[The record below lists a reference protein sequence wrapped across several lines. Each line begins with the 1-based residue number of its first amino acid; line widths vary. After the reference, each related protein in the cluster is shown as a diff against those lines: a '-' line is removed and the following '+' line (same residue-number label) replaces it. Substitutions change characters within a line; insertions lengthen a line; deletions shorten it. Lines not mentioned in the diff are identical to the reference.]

1 MSRILPIGLRI
12 ASNTQSFGFI
22 GTSQYYY
29 FNQLKHNLN
38 VNQSLAQISKQ
49 LICPT
54 LTENT
59 KTSRSNQMY
68 APVFQFS
75 LLPLTTLL
83 KATQLF
89 SVQLSHSRFF
99 FNNKKIAFASARF
112 LLASSLGKFEINNIN
127 VKINKINKRSFLLA
141 QTYTTLKLID
151 QLCTKPFN
159 KKPLL
164 VFKKKQKINLD
175 INYNKNRYANKKS
188 LKKKH
193 VSKFLKSNFKNN
205 ITALNNVTFTSFAL
219 SSKAMLSNASTYKM
233 HMKTQKFIS
242 RTAKKLCNY
251 GFIFNHKKLQYILT
265 SFNDIKNINTDQKIK
280 QLLNL
285 CSFSKFVKTAN
296 HIEKALILKY
306 SNTKAQFINP
316 VEVFNNLCFVLSK
329 NYNKKSVDSILKK
342 KSTTYCRYD
351 SIIIAL
357 TQHLQLQ
364 TPKHKKTLSIKKIKV
379 KHYKNLRNHIA
390 INVQNIFLLSSLQQ
404 LINTKNFKIHNRYD
418 LKSLP
423 LPINL
428 SCSSYLKTS
437 NDLFKNY
444 DNFGSSKQFLTTS
457 YIQFSNFM
465 ATFSRS
471 FKNKNLH
478 KYLSLNKP
486 QINKINQSK
495 QLIQAAKM
503 NLVQNN
509 LIASPNA
516 KVLINQTFNAPR
528 GLHNFYLVMHRFEK
542 SQFNFRINDLYKR
555 LNQQNSLTTEK
566 QTCLELV
573 TGFQNVI
580 TFELFNTSN
589 SFNSHSLSMNDYDLN
604 NQQLQSQTKKKNLDT
619 LLNTAPNSDQITSCA
634 SLRKLLSIRL

>member
-1 MSRILPIGLRI
+1 MSRIPPIGLRI
-12 ASNTQSFGFI
+12 ASGTQSFGFI

-38 VNQSLAQISKQ
+38 VEPLAQISKQ

-54 LTENT
+54 FTENT
-59 KTSRSNQMY
+59 KTSRSNQMN
-68 APVFQFS
+68 APFQFG

-112 LLASSLGKFEINNIN
+112 LLASSLRKFEINHIHIE
-127 VKINKINKRSFLLA
+127 INKINRRSFLA

-164 VFKKKQKINLD
+164 VLKKKQKIND
-175 INYNKNRYANKKS
+175 IYYNKGRHANKKS
-188 LKKKH
+188 LKKKY

-205 ITALNNVTFTSFAL
+205 INVLNHVTVTSFAL
-219 SSKAMLSNASTYKM
+219 SSKAMLSNATYKM
-233 HMKTQKFIS
+233 HMKTQKFIA

-265 SFNDIKNINTDQKIK
+265 GFNDIKNVNTDQNIK

-285 CSFSKFVKTAN
+285 ASFSKYVKTAN
-296 HIEKALILKY
+296 HIEKTRILKFF
-306 SNTKAQFINP
+306 NTTAQFLSPI
-316 VEVFNNLCFVLSK
+316 EVFNNLILVLS

-342 KSTTYCRYD
+342 ESTSYCHYD
-351 SIIIAL
+351 PIFIAL

-364 TPKHKKTLSIKKIKV
+364 TKHKKTFGTKKIKV

-390 INVQNIFLLSSLQQ
+390 VNVQNIFLLASLQQ
-404 LINTKNFKIHNRYD
+404 FISTKTFKIHNRYD

-423 LPINL
+423 LPANL
-428 SCSSYLKTS
+428 SPSSYLKTS

-444 DNFGSSKQFLTTS
+444 DNSGSKQFLTNS

-465 ATFSRS
+465 ATFARSLKSKNSRE
-471 FKNKNLH
+471 
-478 KYLSLNKP
+478 YVSLNQT
-486 QINKINQSK
+486 QINKVNKSR
-495 QLIQAAKM
+495 QLIQTAKM
-503 NLVQNN
+503 NLAQNN

-516 KVLINQTFNAPR
+516 KFLINQTFNAPR
-528 GLHNFYLVMHRFEK
+528 GLHNFYLVQHRFEK
-542 SQFNFRINDLYKR
+542 SQFNFRKNDLYKR

-566 QTCLELV
+566 QTSLELV
-573 TGFQNVI
+573 NGFQNVI
-580 TFELFNTSN
+580 TFELFNTPN
-589 SFNSHSLSMNDYDLN
+589 SFHNHSLSMNGDDLN
-604 NQQLQSQTKKKNLDT
+604 NQQLQSQTEKKNLDT
-619 LLNTAPNSDQITSCA
+619 LLNAAPSDQITSCA
-634 SLRKLLSIRL
+634 SLRTLLSIRL